1 MDYVDAEFTMEKVA
15 RLRWEMPEDMP
26 QWPAVD
32 RAGELPINWRRQI
45 LFVKGQKAADPSYL
59 VLRDTVRGGQPT
71 MWQFWTLSDGIV
83 PTAQVSDPTAPPRV
97 KPGAPCLPAREL
109 QRDRFTAVGQ
119 LDLDVEYFVAAPRG
133 TPRHTLRYGTTYS
146 YPIPDF
152 AEHHDLLQLRQPGD
166 GSYYVV
172 LFPRRRNEPV
182 PTFRTHAQG
191 AVIEVAGSWGTDY
204 VLLADGPIDARV
216 CDNLVLHGP
225 AACVQQRRELPT
237 D

>member
-1 MDYVDAEFTMEKVA
+1 
-15 RLRWEMPEDMP
+15 
-26 QWPAVD
+26 
-32 RAGELPINWRRQI
+32 
-45 LFVKGQKAADPSYL
+45 
-59 VLRDTVRGGQPT
+59 

-204 VLLADGPIDARV
+204 VLLADGPVDARV
-216 CDNLVLHGP
+216 RNNLVLHGP
-225 AACVQQRRELPT
+225 AACVQQRGDLPT

>member
-1 MDYVDAEFTMEKVA
+1 
-15 RLRWEMPEDMP
+15 
-26 QWPAVD
+26 
-32 RAGELPINWRRQI
+32 
-45 LFVKGQKAADPSYL
+45 
-59 VLRDTVRGGQPT
+59 

-83 PTAQVSDPTAPPRV
+83 STAQVSNPTEPPRV
-97 KPGAPCLPAREL
+97 KPGETCLPPREL
-109 QRDRFTAVGQ
+109 QGDRFTAVGQ
-119 LDLDVEYFVAAPRG
+119 LDVDVEYFVAAPRG

-172 LFPRRRNEPV
+172 LFPRRRHEPV
-182 PTFRTHAQG
+182 PTFRMHAQG
-191 AVIEVAGSWGTDY
+191 AAIEVTGSWGTDY
-204 VLLADGPIDARV
+204 VLLADGPVDARV